1 MDQPETDPRAT
12 ILVVD
17 DTPDNLKLLA
27 ELLKDTY
34 KVQVAN
40 SGLRA
45 LEIALRTPPD
55 LILLDVMMPQ
65 MDGYQVCSEL
75 KSEPT
80 TRDIPILFITALNG
94 EEDETKGF
102 RTGCVDYITKPI
114 SPPIVLARVATHLEQ
129 SRLRL
134 AERELMEKTLKGS
147 LAMIVEMLAMV
158 DPVAFGW
165 TREMADVCEKVAA
178 ALKMEEPWMVG
189 LAAVLSQIGVLTIPD
204 SIMGK
209 VRARSILN
217 TEERDTFSRVPEIG
231 WTLLRNIPRMDE
243 VAEVIHYS
251 QKNYNGSGFPKDNR
265 REEDI
270 PLGARILRVAFDF
283 MTRVAAK
290 ETAAL
295 VVRDM
300 LHHTAWYD
308 SGVLLR
314 LKDLVDC
321 GDCAP
326 EPAGGDEGTREVAL
340 EALVVGQ
347 FLAYSVET
355 REGKLLVRA
364 GTALTPSILE
374 RLQNFHRI
382 GAIEPTV
389 WIQGA

>member
-1 MDQPETDPRAT
+1 MDEPTDARAT
-12 ILVVD
+12 VLVVD

-27 ELLKDTY
+27 DLLKDTY

-40 SGLRA
+40 SGIRA
-45 LEIALRTPPD
+45 LELVVRTPPD

-65 MDGYQVCSEL
+65 IDGYTVCANL
-75 KSEPT
+75 KAEPS
-80 TRDIPILFITALNG
+80 TRDIPILFITALTG
-94 EEDETKGF
+94 EADEAKGF
-102 RTGCVDYITKPI
+102 EVGCVDYITKPI
-114 SPPIVLARVATHLEQ
+114 SPSIVLARVATHLEQ

-158 DPVAFGW
+158 DPAAFTW
-165 TREMADVCEKVAA
+165 TREMADVCEKVAV

-209 VRARSILN
+209 VRNRAILN

-231 WTLLRNIPRMDE
+231 WSLMRNIPRMEE
-243 VAEVIHYS
+243 VAEVIHYA
-251 QKNYNGSGFPKDNR
+251 QKNYNGSGFPKDGL

-270 PLGARILRVAFDF
+270 PLGSRILRVAFDF
-283 MTRVAAK
+283 MTRVTAREAAS
-290 ETAAL
+290 L

-308 SGVLLR
+308 PAVLLR
-314 LKDLVDC
+314 LKELVDA
-321 GDCAP
+321 GAIGPEAP
-326 EPAGGDEGTREVAL
+326 DEAEGTREVAL
-340 EALVVGQ
+340 DALQVGQ
-347 FLAYSVET
+347 VLAYSVET

-364 GTALTPSILE
+364 GTSLTVSVLE
-374 RLQNFHRI
+374 RLQNFLRI
-382 GAIEPTV
+382 GEIDPTA